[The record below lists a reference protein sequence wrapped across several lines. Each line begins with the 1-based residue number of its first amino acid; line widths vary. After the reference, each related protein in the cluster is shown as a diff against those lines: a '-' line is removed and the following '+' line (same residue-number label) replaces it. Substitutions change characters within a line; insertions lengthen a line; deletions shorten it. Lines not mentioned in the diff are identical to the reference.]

1 MRTLLFLLQ
10 KEFKQ
15 IFRNKV
21 LLGMIFGM
29 PVIQLLILPW
39 AADYEIK
46 NIAIAIVDH
55 DHSDYSQRLISKI
68 TASEYFHLNVYAGS
82 FQEAI
87 RYIERD
93 RADLVLEIPP
103 DFERGLITESPQK
116 VFVAV
121 NAINGVKA
129 NLGGAYLNRIL
140 RDFND
145 DVRLQWGQPERFQP
159 APAIQVTSSDWFN
172 PAMNY
177 RHYMVPGIL
186 AFLTTLISAYLCALN
201 AIREKE
207 TGTMEQLNVTPVGK
221 YHFILGKLIPFWI
234 VGIIIFSF
242 GLFIIARFVYGI
254 VPIGNVW
261 ALFTYLAVYL
271 VAMLGFG
278 LLISTY
284 CDTQQQVMFVM
295 FFFMMIFILMSGLFT
310 PVESMPVWAY
320 AIAKCSPVTYLMDVI
335 RMIILKGS
343 GFADIR
349 NHFMMMIGF
358 SVLFNVWAVVNY
370 KKTTG

>member
-1 MRTLLFLLQ
+1 
-10 KEFKQ
+10 
-15 IFRNKV
+15 
-21 LLGMIFGM
+21 
-29 PVIQLLILPW
+29 
-39 AADYEIK
+39 
-46 NIAIAIVDH
+46 
-55 DHSDYSQRLISKI
+55 
-68 TASEYFHLNVYAGS
+68 
-82 FQEAI
+82 
-87 RYIERD
+87 
-93 RADLVLEIPP
+93 
-103 DFERGLITESPQK
+103 
-116 VFVAV
+116 
-121 NAINGVKA
+121 
-129 NLGGAYLNRIL
+129 
-140 RDFND
+140 
-145 DVRLQWGQPERFQP
+145 
-159 APAIQVTSSDWFN
+159 
-172 PAMNY
+172 
-177 RHYMVPGIL
+177 
-186 AFLTTLISAYLCALN
+186 
-201 AIREKE
+201 
-207 TGTMEQLNVTPVGK
+207 MEQLNVTPVGK